1 MELFELVKRICSF
14 MVDLDFSLYILYIVS
29 RVVYFII
36 LRCPFIFAALIIG
49 MAIDSS
55 QCGRVHLN
63 AEHWNVYYII
73 YAEGFGINEKGVEF
87 VGFES
92 H

>member
-1 MELFELVKRICSF
+1 
-14 MVDLDFSLYILYIVS
+14 
-29 RVVYFII
+29 
-36 LRCPFIFAALIIG
+36 

-55 QCGRVHLN
+55 QCGRAHLN

-73 YAEGFGINEKGVEF
+73 YAEGLGIINEKGVEF
-87 VGFES
+87 VGFVS